1 MFLLALEALG
11 VRSDTDVRDAC
22 SCKKWDKCNWANDM
36 VYEISDIPRGDPLWM
51 KRVKFFKARI
61 CDRKTKSV
69 YCCDEEK
76 PPNDRLVKILRDP
89 SLFKQEEEV
98 KWFKLNSFPGDSS
111 KSWNTIS
118 VPILILCG
126 N

>member
-1 MFLLALEALG
+1 MINQLFLLALEALG

-36 VYEISDIPRGDPLWM
+36 VSEISDIPRGDPLWM

-98 KWFKLNSFPGDSS
+98 KLFKLNLIPCDS
-111 KSWNTIS
+111 T
-118 VPILILCG
+118 
-126 N
+126 